1 VSHSSRLHS
10 HDTVVALLISSLSQN
25 LEQPSMP
32 LPLAPVIA
40 ALCAG
45 GSLVPHTAGGF
56 IVTAAGGG
64 GYVAGT
70 YLSTAT
76 IISVLT
82 VATASAG
89 SIAAALTGGAAAVWG
104 SAGIFGTTIGAT
116 GIKGVLMSVGLISAT
131 PVWVPVAVGG
141 AAVTSMGGAGY
152 LLYQISKLKK
162 KGDNLRPG
170 QEAQFTDQG
179 AKLFEKILRALYKKG
194 RLVD

>member
-1 VSHSSRLHS
+1 
-10 HDTVVALLISSLSQN
+10 
-25 LEQPSMP
+25 MP
-32 LPLAPVIA
+32 LPLAPFIA

-45 GSLVPHTAGGF
+45 GSLVPHAAGGF

-76 IISVLT
+76 IVSVLT

-89 SIAAALTGGAAAVWG
+89 SVATALTGGAAALWG

-116 GIKGVLMSVGLISAT
+116 GIKGALMSVGLISAT
-131 PVWVPVAVGG
+131 PIWVPIAVGG
-141 AAVTSMGGAGY
+141 AAATGMGGAGY

-162 KGDNLRPG
+162 KGDKVQPG
-170 QEAQFTDQG
+170 QEVQFTDLD
-179 AKLFEKILRALYKKG
+179 AKLFEKILLALHKKG
-194 RLVD
+194 KLAE